1 MEAWRDNEWQI
12 ARFELRAEAQADGDR
27 LLLSAVAQG
36 EVRGSPVLHT
46 TEHELSCRAHLGGL
60 QIKETTD
67 LPLEVPDFGRF
78 ICRSCLLDRLAH
90 PM

>member
-1 MEAWRDNEWQI
+1 
-12 ARFELRAEAQADGDR
+12 
-27 LLLSAVAQG
+27 
-36 EVRGSPVLHT
+36 
-46 TEHELSCRAHLGGL
+46 
-60 QIKETTD
+60 